1 MQHKSFSDMPCPVAR
16 GLERVGEWWSMMIL
30 RDAFYGLSRFDEFQK
45 SLKIA
50 PNMLTRRLAGLV
62 EDGLLERKL
71 YCEKPPRYGYHL
83 TQSGRDFWPVLLTL
97 VEWGSKHYSPE
108 GKIIELRDSLSG
120 AAVTP
125 VLVDAAT
132 GTPITRAR
140 HQIVPGPAATAGV
153 LQRFANHP
161 QAPDESE
168 TDAHR

>member
-1 MQHKSFSDMPCPVAR
+1 MQHKSFSDMPCPIAR

-30 RDAFYGLSRFDEFQK
+30 RDAFYGLTRFDEFQK

-83 TQSGRDFWPVLLTL
+83 TESGRDFWPVLLAL
-97 VEWGSKHYSPE
+97 VEWGGKHYSPE
-108 GKIIELRDSLSG
+108 GKIIELRDRDTG

-125 VLVDAAT
+125 LLVDAAS

-140 HQIVPGPAATAGV
+140 HRLAPGPAASEGV
-153 LQRFANHP
+153 LQRFANRP
-161 QAPDESE
+161 APPD
-168 TDAHR
+168 